1 MTVQHLR
8 QKMQHGRQSNL
19 TSTNTEAAEA
29 DQARFC
35 TGYLACAQ
43 EVQRCIGALP
53 LGATHQSRLCDHLAG
68 CLRSLQQQQQ
78 QLTAADLASASLGC
92 QKQQQAKEGYGKLT
106 PTHTTAS
113 HHAPSRRHA
122 SLSSESMS
130 SASSVTSS
138 PPASPI
144 SHCLDSG
151 SPLREY
157 SSVAAAPVAA
167 CSVLMS
173 PTSSQSSHNSD
184 VFSSYPWPNS
194 LPILLRNV
202 VQYPADVKPS
212 HDQQC
217 AGLPSPVSDSEA
229 TSRQPPSLATM
240 SGSKRSGDSPISFM
254 HPKKRIRYSCSPDD
268 LAPSNNCSHMP
279 LLSPK
284 LPGAC
289 LLAEGPMWRPWWSLW
304 HCE

>member
-8 QKMQHGRQSNL
+8 QKMQHGRQPNP
-19 TSTNTEAAEA
+19 TSTSTETAEA

-68 CLRSLQQQQQ
+68 CLRSLQQPQ
-78 QLTAADLASASLGC
+78 QLSAADLAPASLGC

-106 PTHTTAS
+106 PSHNSSS

-138 PPASPI
+138 PPASPV

-151 SPLREY
+151 SPHREY
-157 SSVAAAPVAA
+157 LSVAAAPTAA

-202 VQYPADVKPS
+202 VQCPADVKPS
-212 HDQQC
+212 QHQQC
-217 AGLPSPVSDSEA
+217 VGLPSPVSDTDA
-229 TSRQPPSLATM
+229 TSSQPSSLATM
-240 SGSKRSGDSPISFM
+240 SGSKRSRDSPASFM

-268 LAPSNNCSHMP
+268 LAPISNSSHMP
-279 LLSPK
+279 MLSPK
-284 LPGAC
+284 LPSAC
-289 LLAEGPMWRPWWSLW
+289 ILAEGPMWRPW
-304 HCE
+304 